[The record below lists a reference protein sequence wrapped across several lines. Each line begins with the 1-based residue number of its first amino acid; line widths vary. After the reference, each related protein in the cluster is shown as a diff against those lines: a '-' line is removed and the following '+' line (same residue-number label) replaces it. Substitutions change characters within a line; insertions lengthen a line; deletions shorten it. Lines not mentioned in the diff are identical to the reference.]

1 MATTGVRPEHVPV
14 NPMPRHALVLE
25 DLPEVAAWLQA
36 LLAQRFSGIQVER
49 AGTLAEARRRLQ
61 DTVPPDLALVDLGL
75 PGMRGTAGIL
85 ELCAAHPALP
95 VLIVT
100 GRYDQWALAKNWRH
114 CPNVR
119 GVVHKGAG
127 VEPLRAAI
135 DLALDNPLMAWL
147 PTGAVAMPTERV
159 ESAAAPL
166 TLRQR
171 EVARAAIDGLSNRE
185 IAVMLGL
192 TEGTVK
198 NHLHHVFRVLGVSNR
213 TQLASRLRTMG
224 QSLD

>member
-1 MATTGVRPEHVPV
+1 MNAPDMRP
-14 NPMPRHALVLE
+14 RRL
-25 DLPEVAAWLQA
+25 
-36 LLAQRFSGIQVER
+36 LLADDHELVR
-49 AGTLAEARRRLQ
+49 AGIEAQLQLLGRFETVHAWNQETLMRGAS
-61 DTVPPDLALVDLGL
+61 VPPGCDLALVDLNM